1 MEADRYQAQSHQF
14 ESEAS
19 NIKLQLKTRESD
31 IRNLQDKTEQLEKDL
46 EEVLSIFAVRT
57 CIYFFYFYNIILNDL
72 Q

>member
-31 IRNLQDKTEQLEKDL
+31 IRNLQDKIEQLEKDL
-46 EEVLSIFAVRT
+46 EEVLSFRSSHL
-57 CIYFFYFYNIILNDL
+57 YLFFLFLKWL
-72 Q
+72 QCQSC